1 MKSSSATN
9 IPLKKLYPDGRYP
22 GPFVNDEPTK
32 MPKNPPL
39 PPRRPK
45 QDEDTS
51 SSDETLEDMK
61 AKSDAMKMK
70 KGGSVS
76 KVSKV
81 MKEFKSGKL
90 HSGSKAGPA
99 VTSKK
104 QAIAIALS
112 EAKSEKKA
120 AKGGW
125 IKEAISSPGALRKS
139 TKTPAGKNISSA
151 ALAKAAKSS
160 NPTTAKRA
168 NLAKT
173 LRKINKGK

>member
-45 QDEDTS
+45 QEEDTS

-70 KGGSVS
+70 KGGSVKGA
-76 KVSKV
+76 KVGKV
-81 MKEFKSGKL
+81 MGEFKAGKL
-90 HSGSKAGPA
+90 HSGGKKGPT

-104 QAIAIALS
+104 QAIAIAMS
-112 EAKSEKKA
+112 EARKA
-120 AKGGW
+120 SGMKKGG
-125 IKEAISSPGALRKS
+125 KVAVSSRSAVKS
-139 TKTPAGKNISSA
+139 KRGK
-151 ALAKAAKSS
+151 
-160 NPTTAKRA
+160 
-168 NLAKT
+168 
-173 LRKINKGK
+173 